1 MQKTLMLGLD
11 EAVREAALWEV
22 DKPREEWLFGFPAEL
37 ALLAGQVQ
45 IDTLCRQLIKQAS
58 CFPRHSGSC
67 FSARRASNLSY
78 FNGQIYIY
86 IYILVN
92 LERNLGGPPQKNGEL
107 LTARA
112 WWAGRVRVHLHTYLH
127 RSFGRRSARGRWR
140 STRTAPR
147 TPSAST
153 WRSAASGWTGSSD
166 SSRGSEL
173 QHTRD

>member
-1 MQKTLMLGLD
+1 MLGLD
-11 EAVREAALWEV
+11 EAVRDAALWEV

-78 FNGQIYIY
+78 FNGQILY

-107 LTARA
+107 LTVVVCG
-112 WWAGRVRVHLHTYLH
+112 WWVRVHISH
-127 RSFGRRSARGRWR
+127 GRGRF
-140 STRTAPR
+140 TRLI
-147 TPSAST
+147 
-153 WRSAASGWTGSSD
+153 
-166 SSRGSEL
+166 SEQL
-173 QHTRD
+173 F